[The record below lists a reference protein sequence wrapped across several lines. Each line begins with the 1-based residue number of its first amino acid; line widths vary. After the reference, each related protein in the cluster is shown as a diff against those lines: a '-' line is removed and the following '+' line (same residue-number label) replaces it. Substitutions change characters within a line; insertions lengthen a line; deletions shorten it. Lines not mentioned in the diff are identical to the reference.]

1 MGKQALG
8 ELGSMSSNE
17 KKVAFG
23 FVLALVG
30 WGTSLITGLS
40 ATSVGLGL
48 AAYLFASGAVS
59 WKSLLNDHAARDTVI
74 WFSVI
79 ISLATGLADLGFIKW
94 MTIKLGSGI
103 QGFGAIESFI
113 VLGILYIYV
122 HYLFATATGHVAALY
137 APFAATAIAAG
148 APPMMVAICFGIFSN
163 LMWGI
168 PSMVVDWPH
177 LFCQGY
183 FERPRFYKIN
193 LCVVTANVI
202 IIFAVGML
210 WWKLLGYY

>member
-59 WKSLLNDHAARDTVI
+59 WKSLLNDHAAGIRL
-74 WFSVI
+74 S
-79 ISLATGLADLGFIKW
+79 GLASLLARRPDLPIW
-94 MTIKLGSGI
+94 
-103 QGFGAIESFI
+103 
-113 VLGILYIYV
+113 
-122 HYLFATATGHVAALY
+122 ALLN
-137 APFAATAIAAG
+137 G
-148 APPMMVAICFGIFSN
+148 
-163 LMWGI
+163 
-168 PSMVVDWPH
+168 
-177 LFCQGY
+177 
-183 FERPRFYKIN
+183 
-193 LCVVTANVI
+193 
-202 IIFAVGML
+202 
-210 WWKLLGYY
+210 

>member
-1 MGKQALG
+1 M
-8 ELGSMSSNE
+8 
-17 KKVAFG
+17 
-23 FVLALVG
+23 
-30 WGTSLITGLS
+30 
-40 ATSVGLGL
+40 
-48 AAYLFASGAVS
+48 
-59 WKSLLNDHAARDTVI
+59 I

-168 PSMVVDWPH
+168 PSMVVDLAPFI
-177 LFCQGY
+177 L
-183 FERPRFYKIN
+183 PRAILNDRAF
-193 LCVVTANVI
+193 T
-202 IIFAVGML
+202 
-210 WWKLLGYY
+210 KLTSVW

>member
-1 MGKQALG
+1 M
-8 ELGSMSSNE
+8 
-17 KKVAFG
+17 
-23 FVLALVG
+23 LALVG

-59 WKSLLNDHAARDTVI
+59 WKSLLNDHAAWDTVI

-103 QGFGAIESFI
+103 QGFGAMESFI

-122 HYLFATATGHVAALY
+122 HYLFATATGARSRAVCSFRGHGDRCGCSADDGRYL
-137 APFAATAIAAG
+137 
-148 APPMMVAICFGIFSN
+148 
-163 LMWGI
+163 LR
-168 PSMVVDWPH
+168 H
-177 LFCQGY
+177 L
-183 FERPRFYKIN
+183 
-193 LCVVTANVI
+193 
-202 IIFAVGML
+202 
-210 WWKLLGYY
+210 